1 MNVNETEIRVMRI
14 GTEDY
19 ISLTDLARYKNPK
32 DPSDVIKKWLSN
44 YDTIE
49 FLGLWEKL
57 SNDNFNSA
65 EFCLIKNEAPKKSF
79 TMSPSQWCTRVNA
92 KGLTFSK
99 GKYSIGTFAHS
110 DIALE
115 FSSWIDNLF
124 KLYLIKEFKRLKY
137 NESYQEKIE
146 QSVRRS
152 LSKTNYRIHTDSIKE
167 NIVPNLTD
175 KQKKFIYANEADV
188 INVALFG
195 MTTKEWREQHPN
207 LEGNIRDYTDILHLV
222 VLSNLEVLYAS
233 MVDNNISQQ
242 ERLEKLNLTARK
254 QINLLINDRNVDKIT
269 MMDKEWK
276 VPLIQNKQG
285 YSNRT
290 LYINNRKRNEI
301 NE

>member
-1 MNVNETEIRVMRI
+1 MNNKITTVMNVNETEIRVMRI

-79 TMSPSQWCTRVNA
+79 TMSPSQRCTRVNA

-146 QSVRRS
+146 WNVRRS

-195 MTTKEWREQHPN
+195 MTAKEWREQHPN

-222 VLSNLEVLYAS
+222 VLSNLEVLNAS

-276 VPLIQNKQG
+276 VPLI
-285 YSNRT
+285 
-290 LYINNRKRNEI
+290 
-301 NE
+301 

>member
-1 MNVNETEIRVMRI
+1 MNNKITTVMNVNETEIRVMRI

-146 QSVRRS
+146 WNVRRC
-152 LSKTNYRIHTDSIKE
+152 LSKTNYKIHTDSIKE
-167 NIVPNLTD
+167 NIVPHLTD

-195 MTTKEWREQHPN
+195 MTAKEWREQHPN

-222 VLSNLEVLYAS
+222 VLSNLEVLNAS

-254 QINLLINDRNVDKIT
+254 QINLLINDRNVNKIT
-269 MMDKEWK
+269 MMDKEGK
-276 VPLIQNKQG
+276 VPLIENK
-285 YSNRT
+285 
-290 LYINNRKRNEI
+290 
-301 NE
+301 

>member
-1 MNVNETEIRVMRI
+1 MNNKITTVMNVNETEIRVMRI

-19 ISLTDLARYKNPK
+19 ISLTDLARYKNLK

-124 KLYLIKEFKRLKY
+124 KLYLIK
-137 NESYQEKIE
+137 
-146 QSVRRS
+146 
-152 LSKTNYRIHTDSIKE
+152 
-167 NIVPNLTD
+167 NL
-175 KQKKFIYANEADV
+175 
-188 INVALFG
+188 
-195 MTTKEWREQHPN
+195 
-207 LEGNIRDYTDILHLV
+207 RD
-222 VLSNLEVLYAS
+222 
-233 MVDNNISQQ
+233 
-242 ERLEKLNLTARK
+242 
-254 QINLLINDRNVDKIT
+254 
-269 MMDKEWK
+269 
-276 VPLIQNKQG
+276 
-285 YSNRT
+285 
-290 LYINNRKRNEI
+290 
-301 NE
+301 